1 MPEQPAA
8 RIGDMIMCPLQ
19 TPTPGGPVPH
29 AVPPGMP
36 IQPPGCP
43 TVMIGNQLAARIGD
57 MSMCVTPA
65 GPVPNPIKLGAFP
78 VPIGG
83 QPAAR
88 MTDQATHPGSS
99 ISPPCCPTV
108 LIGQAGTSGNPWAGL
123 AACNAAAG
131 GRTSGSSQQ
140 SNQNCGVESS
150 RQVVNQAT
158 GGNVSEDTLLD
169 TAMNNGWADRA
180 ATRADSG
187 GTGPVGR
194 QSILSN
200 YGVPST
206 LQPQNM
212 ANIELAVAQGR
223 GVITSHDAGLLWKDP
238 NVHGGHAVLVTG
250 VEYDADGNP
259 KTVFINDT
267 GNGKCMNSVPADQFQ
282 NSLRTGRDINITD
295 NPIWQQSL
303 GVWRWKVN
311 ITFMS
316 ACVLLL
322 H

>member
-78 VPIGG
+78 VPVGG

-88 MTDQATHPGSS
+88 MTDQAAHPGSS

-108 LIGQAGTSGNPWAGL
+108 LIGQAGTSGNRWAS
-123 AACNAAAG
+123 AVTCHNAAAG
-131 GRTSGSSQQ
+131 RNPPPGALDPSGNQIQPNTPGQSYNKLWSRIGSQHHQ
-140 SNQNCGVESS
+140 
-150 RQVVNQAT
+150 
-158 GGNVSEDTLLD
+158 
-169 TAMNNGWADRA
+169 
-180 ATRADSG
+180 
-187 GTGPVGR
+187 
-194 QSILSN
+194 
-200 YGVPST
+200 
-206 LQPQNM
+206 
-212 ANIELAVAQGR
+212 
-223 GVITSHDAGLLWKDP
+223 
-238 NVHGGHAVLVTG
+238 
-250 VEYDADGNP
+250 
-259 KTVFINDT
+259 
-267 GNGKCMNSVPADQFQ
+267 SVP
-282 NSLRTGRDINITD
+282 
-295 NPIWQQSL
+295 
-303 GVWRWKVN
+303 WRQ
-311 ITFMS
+311 
-316 ACVLLL
+316 